1 MVVTQLPTA
10 PLLLLSERP
19 GRSGAGGDS
28 QVWCVA
34 RAAVNALRVHY
45 GNDHA
50 PLGAHGL
57 HPHGQE
63 PFPAPKV
70 VGVS

>member
-34 RAAVNALRVHY
+34 RAAVNTLS
-45 GNDHA
+45 GNDQA
-50 PLGAHGL
+50 PLGAHGP
-57 HPHGQE
+57 HPTHT
-63 PFPAPKV
+63 PKV
-70 VGVS
+70 HAVP